1 MLFQFSVVESV
12 TKFMNRVYNNAF
24 IHRNEYHRIE
34 MANNATILIVQSVV
48 ESVIYLGRYSGEM
61 KVERCVYYYLKEFN
75 SFLFYRI
82 LQTIRF
88 FVILS
93 YLFYEFKFIKI
104 HELYY

>member
-1 MLFQFSVVESV
+1 
-12 TKFMNRVYNNAF
+12 
-24 IHRNEYHRIE
+24 
-34 MANNATILIVQSVV
+34 MANNIILIVQGVV
-48 ESVIYLGRYSGEM
+48 ECVIYLGRYSGEM

>member
-1 MLFQFSVVESV
+1 MLLQFSVVESV
-12 TKFMNRVYNNAF
+12 TKFMNRVYNNTL

-34 MANNATILIVQSVV
+34 MANNVTILIVQGVV
-48 ESVIYLGRYSGEM
+48 ECVIYLGRYSGEM